1 MLEQLQC
8 VACGRELIHVGPDAS
23 PERCEDCIP
32 QTGLGSLFHEQV
44 VANLR
49 RLRLDAGLSVDT
61 LAERAAIRASDVSQL
76 ERGVAGEPGVMKAL
90 RLAHALGVPIDALVE
105 RVYWDRGEIAT
116 SPGKRRPP
124 SERLS
129 GFFHVLPSNVPI
141 FEPAPPRLIGWRKE
155 VAQIIGQNVRMA
167 RERRHRTQ
175 VELAEA
181 AGLSKSGL
189 SLIERGVHET
199 TIGMLLSIARG
210 LEVTPGFLFRGLAWR
225 SQTAHP
231 SECRGARRHS
241 AGELDGPIERMWGE
255 GKTARQ
261 IGETLGIPTGS
272 VSAIVHRLRERGAG
286 LQHRRRPTTPSQ
298 RQARRRREDCQPAQ
312 CDCPDEEPDAI
323 DPQRRRASHADVGAR
338 IGSNLESH
346 RLQAGLTFRQLGE
359 ATEIDH
365 TFLYRIEKR
374 GHTPQLS
381 LIVKLAGSLNVPCE
395 RIVSGIAWE
404 PAEQAFFLASPDL
417 EPGPPVARLG
427 QNVLSARRRL
437 GIFQQALA
445 DRASMS
451 RSDVVDFERGKRNFR
466 LFAVARLAGALE
478 VDFDELFSGVVSWY
492 VRPLPPP
499 EYAHGDMPPGKTERD
514 ALLARLWREGKP
526 EREIAEALD
535 LKSRAVAPY
544 IRELRDAGMNL
555 PYRRPPRTPTEIAA
569 RRRRKARLADPARF
583 QASANSAQES
593 SVSHRQE
600 LATVSQPRMV

>member
-8 VACGRELIHVGPDAS
+8 IACGRELIHVGPGAS

-32 QTGLGSLFHEQV
+32 QTGLGSPFHEQV

-61 LAERAAIRASDVSQL
+61 LAERAAIKASDISRL

-105 RVYWDRGEIAT
+105 RVYWDRGEIAA

-124 SERLS
+124 AERLS
-129 GFFHVLPSNVPI
+129 GFLHVLPSNVPV
-141 FEPAPPRLIGWRKE
+141 FEPAPPRLIGCRKE
-155 VAQIIGQNVRMA
+155 VAEIVGQNVRRA

-175 VELAEA
+175 VELAAA

-189 SLIERGVHET
+189 SLIERGVRET
-199 TIGMLLSIARG
+199 TIGTLLSIARA
-210 LEVTPGFLFRGLAWR
+210 LEVTLGFLFGGLAWR
-225 SQTAHP
+225 PQTTRP

-255 GKTARQ
+255 GKTAKQ
-261 IGETLGIPTGS
+261 IGEALGIPTGS

-286 LQHRRRPTTPSQ
+286 LRHRRRPMTPSQ

-312 CDCPDEEPDAI
+312 SDRRVEEPDAV
-323 DPQRRRASHADVGAR
+323 DPRRGRASHADVGAR
-338 IGSNLESH
+338 IGSNLEFH
-346 RLQAGLTFRQLGE
+346 RLRAGLTFRQLGE

-381 LIVKLAGSLNVPCE
+381 LIVKLAGSLNVPCQCITSD
-395 RIVSGIAWE
+395 IVWDPTDRAFYLVDSDSG
-404 PAEQAFFLASPDL
+404 PASAA
-417 EPGPPVARLG
+417 VRLG
-427 QNVLSARRRL
+427 RNVLRARRRL
-437 GIFQQALA
+437 GISQQALA

-466 LFAVARLAGALE
+466 IFAAVKLAGALE
-478 VDFDELFSGVVSWY
+478 ADLSELLSGVADWY
-492 VRPLPPP
+492 VRPLPAP
-499 EYAHGDMPPGKTERD
+499 EYAPGDQAPGKVERD
-514 ALLARLWREGKP
+514 ALLIRLWRAGKP

-535 LKSRAVAPY
+535 LESCAVAPY
-544 IRELRDAGMNL
+544 IRELRDAGMDL
-555 PYRRPPRTPTEIAA
+555 PYRRPPRTLAEIAA
-569 RRRRKARLADPARF
+569 RRRRKARSAGSAR
-583 QASANSAQES
+583 
-593 SVSHRQE
+593 
-600 LATVSQPRMV
+600 L

>member
-1 MLEQLQC
+1 VLEQLQC

-49 RLRLDAGLSVDT
+49 RLRLDAGLSLDA

-141 FEPAPPRLIGWRKE
+141 FEPAPPRLIECRKE
-155 VAQIIGQNVRMA
+155 VAQIVGQNVRMA

-225 SQTAHP
+225 SQAARP

-241 AGELDGPIERMWGE
+241 AGELDRPIERMWGE

-261 IGETLGIPTGS
+261 IGEALGIPTGS

-286 LQHRRRPTTPSQ
+286 LRHRRRPTTFSQ
-298 RQARRRREDCQPAQ
+298 RQARRRRRDCRPIQSDRGVA
-312 CDCPDEEPDAI
+312 ESDAV
-323 DPQRRRASHADVGAR
+323 DPQRGRASHADVGAR
-338 IGSNLESH
+338 IASNLQFH
-346 RLQAGLTFRQLGE
+346 RLRAGLTFRQLGE

-365 TFLYRIEKR
+365 TFLYRIEKS

-381 LIVKLAGSLNVPCE
+381 LIVKLAGSLNITCE
-395 RIVSGIAWE
+395 SITSGIVWE
-404 PAEQAFFLASPDL
+404 PASRTFGLVRSELDYR
-417 EPGPPVARLG
+417 EPPAVLLG
-427 QNVLSARRRL
+427 REVLRARRRL
-437 GIFQQALA
+437 GLSQQALA
-445 DRASMS
+445 DRAGMS
-451 RSDVVDFERGKRNFR
+451 RSEVSDFERGKRDFR
-466 LFAVARLAGALE
+466 LFSVVRIAGAFE
-478 VDFDELFSGVVSWY
+478 VDVAELFAALVDWY
-492 VRPLPPP
+492 VRPLPAS
-499 EYAHGDMPPGKTERD
+499 EYASGDRPPSKAERD
-514 ALLARLWREGKP
+514 ALLVQLWREGKP
-526 EREIAEALD
+526 EREIAAALD
-535 LKSRAVAPY
+535 LAVVAVGPY
-544 IRELRDAGMNL
+544 VRELRDAGIEL
-555 PYRRPPRTPTEIAA
+555 PYRRPPRSIAEKSA
-569 RRRRKARLADPARF
+569 RHRRRLVLV
-583 QASANSAQES
+583 QSQEHFEGS
-593 SVSHRQE
+593 GQR
-600 LATVSQPRMV
+600 P